1 MHRPQGVHEPS
12 EMLCRMFDCGGRG
25 EVGFCALFIREEPW
39 LSKDFQVVLFLMVL
53 RVLVLI
59 QWGYKVG
66 FTNKPSHKY
75 LLGFFSP
82 HKVYL
87 NRTRIEFQI

>member
-1 MHRPQGVHEPS
+1 MALKRLSSSAVSNGVKSP
-12 EMLCRMFDCGGRG
+12 GANT
-25 EVGFCALFIREEPW
+25 V
-39 LSKDFQVVLFLMVL
+39 
-53 RVLVLI
+53 
-59 QWGYKVG
+59 GYKVG
-66 FTNKPSHKY
+66 FTNKPSLKY